1 MNKSILCLALSS
13 MFILTACQTT
23 PRQYN

>member
-23 PRQYN
+23 P